1 MQAQRQAVKLSSRGG
16 GRATDES
23 GAWKLHTAQNSLSTE
38 DELYDALLSAQ
49 QHIESLEQD
58 VLALEFVA
66 EHHALEDICDLDMH
80 YSNPH
85 LEVRLHCHSFMPDK
99 HANVMP
105 ELDIWMPLRAAICVS
120 VSVMLGALGLAQ
132 RVC

>member
-1 MQAQRQAVKLSSRGG
+1 MSCTQAQMVLKFSSRGG

-23 GAWKLHTAQNSLSTE
+23 GAWKLRTADDSPTSADGLH
-38 DELYDALLSAQ
+38 DALVSAQ
-49 QHIESLEQD
+49 QQLESLEQD

-85 LEVRLHCHSFMPDK
+85 LEVRTSF
-99 HANVMP
+99 
-105 ELDIWMPLRAAICVS
+105 
-120 VSVMLGALGLAQ
+120 
-132 RVC
+132 

>member
-1 MQAQRQAVKLSSRGG
+1 MQAQMAVKFSSRGG

-23 GAWKLHTAQNSLSTE
+23 GAWKLHTAQDSLSTS
-38 DELYDALLSAQ
+38 DELHDALLSAQ
-49 QHIESLEQD
+49 QQIESLEQD

-85 LEVRLHCHSFMPDK
+85 LEVRMHSCTFPP
-99 HANVMP
+99 A
-105 ELDIWMPLRAAICVS
+105 
-120 VSVMLGALGLAQ
+120 
-132 RVC
+132 